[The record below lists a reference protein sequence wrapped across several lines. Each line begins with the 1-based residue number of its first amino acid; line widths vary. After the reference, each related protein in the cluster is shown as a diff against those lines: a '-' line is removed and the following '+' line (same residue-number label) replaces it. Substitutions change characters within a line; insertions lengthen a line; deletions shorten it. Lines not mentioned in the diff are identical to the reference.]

1 MATIVENILGD
12 KALQIAQEEFAR
24 KLSFGNKWNALRIG
38 MLFRI
43 NDTAAIAAQR
53 IHIGLNN
60 GDSNTLAS
68 STCSGYFG
76 LVAGYL
82 ASPPNRNLTYDGV
95 NLCYYTQYYFY
106 GYTFKVGASVSD
118 NMYAGFTG
126 NQYFAASTSSGP
138 RFIGATFYRNSA
150 TSYTAYWHYVTLAQF
165 NFKTPDLFD
174 FQSFMEDESLSG
186 WASNFISTATNP
198 AYTSMSPSLSSL
210 DTASIY
216 WNKTNLL
223 EISALSVAR
232 FY

>member
-12 KALQIAQEEFAR
+12 RALQINTEEFAR

-38 MLFRI
+38 MMFRI

-53 IHIGLNN
+53 IQIGLNN
-60 GDSNTLAS
+60 GDTNTLAS
-68 STCSGYFG
+68 STCSGYLG
-76 LVAGYL
+76 LCAGFL
-82 ASPPNRNLTYDGV
+82 TSAPNRNLTYDGV
-95 NLCYYTQYYFY
+95 NLAYYTQFYFY
-106 GYTFKVGASVSD
+106 GYVIKVGASVSD
-118 NMYAGFTG
+118 NLYAGFTG
-126 NQYFAASTSSGP
+126 NQYFAANTSSGP

-165 NFKTPDLFD
+165 GFKTPDLFD

-198 AYTSMSPSLSSL
+198 AYTGLSTSLSSL

-216 WNKTNLL
+216 WNKANNF
-223 EISALSVAR
+223 EISALAAAK
-232 FY
+232 YY